1 MKVGDL
7 VEFSYGRVGGQI
19 EGIGVFA
26 ERGYYGKHKILFMRK
41 AYWVPDA
48 CIKPITMKRKDDVN
62 EEKLN

>member
-19 EGIGVFA
+19 DGIGLFA
-26 ERGYYGKHKILFMRK
+26 ERGYYGKHRILFMDK

-48 CIKPITMKRKDDVN
+48 CIRPISMKRSSAVN
-62 EEKLN
+62 APLDN